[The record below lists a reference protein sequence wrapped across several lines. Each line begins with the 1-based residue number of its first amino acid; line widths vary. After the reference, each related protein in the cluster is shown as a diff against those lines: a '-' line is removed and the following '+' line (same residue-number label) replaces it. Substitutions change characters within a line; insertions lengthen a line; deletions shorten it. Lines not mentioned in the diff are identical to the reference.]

1 MKKLMI
7 VVAVALLAGMSQAAM
22 VSWGNGTGS
31 KLVGLDGSTAITA
44 ANATAWGLTVT
55 LMYADGT
62 STGQSLT
69 AINSM
74 TAGVLTGSSKDWT
87 YTYSTTETGVGY
99 AKQGDKF
106 YIHAIMK
113 VDGKDYEMDLFKS
126 SPFAITAA
134 NNSGAETFT
143 WASGTYGGLAAT
155 PTEGKWSAAA
165 VPEPTSG
172 LLLLLG
178 MAGLAL
184 KRKRA

>member
-7 VVAVALLAGMSQAAM
+7 VAAAALLAGMSQAAM
-22 VSWGNGTGS
+22 VQWSNGTTS
-31 KLVGLDGSTAITA
+31 KLVGLDGTTAITA
-44 ANATAWGLTVT
+44 ANATAWNLTVT

-62 STGQSLT
+62 STGSSMST
-69 AINSM
+69 INSM
-74 TAGVLTGSSKDWT
+74 SAGVLSTAKWT
-87 YTYSTTETGVGY
+87 YTFDTDATT
-99 AKQGDKF
+99 GDQF

-126 SPFAITAA
+126 SPFALTAT
-134 NNSGAETFT
+134 NNGGSETFA
-143 WASGTYGGLAAT
+143 WASGTYGGLSTT
-155 PTEGKWSAAA
+155 PAEGKWSA

>member
-7 VVAVALLAGMSQAAM
+7 VAVAALLAGVSQAAM
-22 VSWGNGTGS
+22 VTWGNTTSS
-31 KLVGLDGSTAITA
+31 KLVGLDGTTAITA

-62 STGQSLT
+62 STGSSVS

-74 TAGVLTGSSKDWT
+74 SAGVLSTAKWT
-87 YTYSTTETGVGY
+87 YTFDTDATT
-99 AKQGDKF
+99 GDKF
-106 YIHAIMK
+106 YLHAIMK

-126 SPFAITAA
+126 TPFALTAT
-134 NNSGAETFT
+134 NNGGSETFS
-143 WASGTYGGLAAT
+143 WSSGTYGGLSAT
-155 PTEGKWSAAA
+155 PAEGKWSA

-178 MAGLAL
+178 VAGLTL

>member
-1 MKKLMI
+1 MKKIMM
-7 VVAVALLAGMSQAAM
+7 VAAMTLLAGMSQAAL

-31 KLVGLDGSTAITA
+31 KLVGLDGTTAISV

-74 TAGVLTGSSKDWT
+74 SAGVLTGSSKDWT

-99 AKQGDKF
+99 AKQGDQF

-126 SPFAITAA
+126 SPFTITAA

-143 WASGTYGGLAAT
+143 WANGTYGGLSAT
-155 PTEGKWSAAA
+155 PAEGKWSV

-178 MAGLAL
+178 VAGLAL

>member
-7 VVAVALLAGMSQAAM
+7 VAAVVHLAGMSQAAQ
-22 VSWGNGTGS
+22 VTWGNTSSS
-31 KLVGLDGSTAITA
+31 KLYGLDGTTAITA
-44 ANATAWGLTVT
+44 ANATAWGLTVS

-62 STGQSLT
+62 ATGAKYT

-74 TAGVLTGSSKDWT
+74 SAGVLSGTTAAWS
-87 YTYSTTETGVGY
+87 YSYGTDAVQNDT
-99 AKQGDKF
+99 F
-106 YIHAIMK
+106 YIHAVMK

-126 SPFAITAA
+126 NPFKITATDNTGNEA
-134 NNSGAETFT
+134 FA

-155 PTEGKWSAAA
+155 PTEGKWSA

-178 MAGLAL
+178 VAGLAL